1 MRNVTVRNLK
11 FVVSKRMKIMRTDAD
26 NSVNHTAQVDTM
38 NAGRLAVH
46 NELVR
51 FKYCT

>member
-1 MRNVTVRNLK
+1 MKNVTVRSLK
-11 FVVSKRMKIMRTDAD
+11 FVVPERMKIMRTGTDG
-26 NSVNHTAQVDTM
+26 SVDHTAQVDTM

>member
-1 MRNVTVRNLK
+1 MRNVTARSLK
-11 FVVSKRMKIMRTDAD
+11 FVVPERMKIMRTGTDG
-26 NSVNHTAQVDTM
+26 SVNHTAQADTM
-38 NAGRLAVH
+38 NAGRLAIH